1 MKNNEIKKIYIK
13 KKQININNNKK
24 KNIIKRRNR
33 GETTLIFSLTDTN
46 FKERR

>member
-1 MKNNEIKKIYIK
+1 MKLKKYILK
-13 KKQININNNKK
+13 KKQININNNNK